1 MEKQSNGTGDR
12 ASRFEHPETLVNI
25 EHFWFRMF
33 VHPAFLCTNVRFGLH
48 FVDHVYLMLPKD
60 SGYEIQGAGI
70 SSGFS
75 NHYVRATGVL
85 YFWRFS
91 LQQ

>member
-33 VHPAFLCTNVRFGLH
+33 VHHAFLCTNMWFGLQI
-48 FVDHVYLMLPKD
+48 VDHAHLSLP
-60 SGYEIQGAGI
+60 
-70 SSGFS
+70 
-75 NHYVRATGVL
+75 
-85 YFWRFS
+85 
-91 LQQ
+91 